1 MHKEYKNNVKNS
13 YYIKSAKSLKK
24 TLEKNN
30 MILNIFTFDKDI
42 FSNSVD
48 ELAADIVIADKIH
61 SNKQIKIDNELK
73 KTLLNL
79 LLLLKLIHYMN
90 IHL

>member
-1 MHKEYKNNVKNS
+1 
-13 YYIKSAKSLKK
+13 
-24 TLEKNN
+24 